1 MILPSLSNYTRDHA
15 ALDGAFYTRTWDAE
29 GTDCRRA
36 PDSPVRL
43 NIEESKT
50 HSHSHV
56 PSGTHNECTQAWRLN
71 HASRSGSSALASVA
85 RLTPF
90 SMPNPSCT
98 TNAHSAPREPRTDAV
113 TAAAMPPQ

>member
-15 ALDGAFYTRTWDAE
+15 ALDGVLYARTREVA
-29 GTDCRRA
+29 GTSCPWA

-43 NIEESKT
+43 NTEDSKT

-71 HASRSGSSALASVA
+71 HASRSGSAALASVA
-85 RLTPF
+85 RLTPL
-90 SMPNPSCT
+90 SMPRPSCT
-98 TNAHSAPREPRTDAV
+98 TNAHSAPREPRTEAV